1 MRPKSVARMCRRQ
14 HYAGRFRPA
23 SESQTG
29 CPWGASDQ
37 LPSQRPSALCG
48 ALQTSFPVTDMCGAL
63 QISFQVTDRVP
74 CVGRFRPASQSQTG
88 CPVRGASDQLLSHRQ
103 GALCGALQ
111 TSVRVT
117 DMVPCLGFRV
127 WGASEQLPS
136 HRHGARSRGAKTL
149 CVGRA
154 PRCLYSWGALRIL
167 CVGCPACTSDNTG
180 EWGV

>member
-1 MRPKSVARMCRRQ
+1 MRCGARCEPSLRRQ
-14 HYAGRFRPA
+14 CDP
-23 SESQTG
+23 SLWLG
-29 CPWGASDQ
+29 CAVGSIMRGASDQ
-37 LPSQRPSALCG
+37 LPSHRQGALG
-48 ALQTSFPVTDMCGAL
+48 ALQTSFRVKD
-63 QISFQVTDRVP
+63 IVP